1 MFTKFDQWEWSM
13 MSCDLVVLKK
23 QTNMA
28 ASSVDSSPDS
38 ELNPRVIS
46 QIEMAHGDCYDDLMI

>member
-1 MFTKFDQWEWSM
+1 M

-46 QIEMAHGDCYDDLMI
+46 QTEMAHGDCYDCLMI